1 MNGGP
6 RFPFRDLEARLGD
19 GATQVIA
26 DRLGVSTRTVWRW
39 RTSGLTTEQA
49 DRAAVAAGWHP
60 GTIWDTW
67 WSTAA

>member
-1 MNGGP
+1 MSGGT

-26 DRLGVSTRTVWRW
+26 DRLAVSTRTVWRW

-49 DRAAVAAGWHP
+49 DRAAVAAG
-60 GTIWDTW
+60 
-67 WSTAA
+67 